1 MTPHNEAKKNDIASK
16 VLMPGDPMRAKYI
29 AENFLKDVKLV
40 NEVRGMYAFTGTY
53 EGTEITVMGSG
64 MGIPSMGIYAYELF
78 KFYDVE
84 EIIRIGSAGAND
96 PSLKLLDVVLTN
108 QVYSSSNF
116 AKGINNDDCHFIEPS
131 LELNEKIINIAKE
144 KGIVLNVGM
153 TNCSEV
159 FDAYITNLDEY
170 LSKLPEGVLAT
181 EMEAFALCYLA
192 KMLGKK
198 AACLMTVV
206 DSKFTDEIISSE
218 QREKSLNNMIKL
230 ALEAIIK

>member
-1 MTPHNEAKKNDIASK
+1 MTPHNEAKKGEIAKK

-29 AENFLKDVKLV
+29 AEKFLTNVKLV

-64 MGIPSMGIYAYELF
+64 MGIPSIGIYAYELF

-84 EIIRIGSAGAND
+84 EIIRVGSAGAND
-96 PSLKLLDVVLTN
+96 SSLKLLDIVLTSKA
-108 QVYSSSNF
+108 YSSSNF
-116 AKGINNDDCHFIEPS
+116 AKDINNDDCHFVEPS
-131 LELNEKIINIAKE
+131 HELNEKIINVARENKID
-144 KGIVLNVGM
+144 LHVGL
-153 TNCSEV
+153 TNSGDV
-159 FDAYITNLDEY
+159 FDAYVTDINVY
-170 LSKLPEGVLAT
+170 LNSLPEGTLAS

-198 AACLMTVV
+198 ATCLMTVV
-206 DSKFTDEIISSE
+206 DSKFTDEIVSSQ

-230 ALEAIIK
+230 ALDAIK

>member
-1 MTPHNEAKKNDIASK
+1 MTPHNEAKKCEIAKK

-116 AKGINNDDCHFIEPS
+116 AKDINNDDCHFIEPS
-131 LELNEKIINIAKE
+131 LELNEKIINVAKE

-198 AACLMTVV
+198 ATCLMTVV
-206 DSKFTDEIISSE
+206 DSKFTDEIVSSQ

-230 ALEAIIK
+230 ALDAIK

>member
-1 MTPHNEAKKNDIASK
+1 MTPHNEAKKCEIAKK

-84 EIIRIGSAGAND
+84 EIIRIGSAGANV

-116 AKGINNDDCHFIEPS
+116 AKDINNDDCHFIEPS
-131 LELNEKIINIAKE
+131 LELNEKIINVAKE
-144 KGIVLNVGM
+144 NNVNLHVGL
-153 TNCSEV
+153 TNSGDV
-159 FDAYITNLDEY
+159 FDVYVTNLDTY
-170 LSKLPEGVLAT
+170 LNSLPDGVLAS

-198 AACLMTVV
+198 ATCLMTVV
-206 DSKFTDEIISSE
+206 DSKFTDEIVSSQ

-230 ALEAIIK
+230 ALDAIK

>member
-1 MTPHNEAKKNDIASK
+1 MTPHNEAKKCEIAKK

-230 ALEAIIK
+230 ALDAIK